1 MLLKALPT
9 RLLLL
14 LAMPRLLLLP
24 LATLPRRLLN
34 KPCTASSEAC

>member
-9 RLLLL
+9 RLLLP
-14 LAMPRLLLLP
+14 LAMPRLLLQRP
-24 LATLPRRLLN
+24 VKLPRRLLN